1 MANSVLQHLFPN
13 GNFILGHL
21 HHSADRV
28 HSLGLILYN
37 VVHEKSTDKRK
48 ELLDHSARLH
58 KETLAESRLL
68 FETLSKNLIT
78 PFDREDIFAIG
89 SGLKSI
95 SSKTDSLIRFIEQN
109 KCNSENTGL
118 KELTLSFTQA
128 SAAMTQ
134 VVQGLEHVQ
143 QYKKTY
149 GSILDMKEQIV
160 HINEICERSMIHCF
174 DEIESIKLI
183 LINIDLYIYFDT
195 LSEKLKELA
204 QVAEGFI
211 VKYA

>member
-13 GNFILGHL
+13 GNFILSHL

-28 HSLGLILYN
+28 HSLGLVLYN
-37 VVHEKSTDKRK
+37 IVNEKSADKRK

-58 KETLAESRLL
+58 REAIAESKLL

-95 SSKTDSLIRFIEQN
+95 SSKTDSLIRYIEQN
-109 KCNSENTGL
+109 KCDSENTGL
-118 KELTLSFTQA
+118 MELTSSFNQA
-128 SAAMTQ
+128 STAMTQ
-134 VVQGLEHVQ
+134 IVHGLEHVR
-143 QYKKTY
+143 QYKKTH
-149 GSILDMKEQIV
+149 SAVLNMKEQIA
-160 HINEICERSMIHCF
+160 HIGDICEISMVQCF

-195 LSEKLKELA
+195 LSEKLKELG
-204 QVAEGFI
+204 QIAEGFI